1 MLPFLI
7 LPFMPVM
14 VPLVVVVVVLV
25 FAPPP
30 AVEVLA
36 VVVVVLVLVVV
47 VFALPLVLSVVQPL
61 QKTATASRAKSAKVL
76 RIEFSP
82 VPNGLDCYELC
93 DPLAG
98 ESQCITSAKV
108 RATRRRS
115 LPGILAESLSMGHVD
130 YRRTDQARHSMFV
143 GC

>member
-7 LPFMPVM
+7 LLFMPPILPFLM
-14 VPLVVVVVVLV
+14 LPLVVVVVVLV

-47 VFALPLVLSVVQPL
+47 VFALPLVLSVEQPL
-61 QKTATASRAKSAKVL
+61 QKAATASRAKSAKVL

-82 VPNGLDCYELC
+82 VTNGLDCYELC
-93 DPLAG
+93 NPL
-98 ESQCITSAKV
+98 
-108 RATRRRS
+108 
-115 LPGILAESLSMGHVD
+115 
-130 YRRTDQARHSMFV
+130 
-143 GC
+143 